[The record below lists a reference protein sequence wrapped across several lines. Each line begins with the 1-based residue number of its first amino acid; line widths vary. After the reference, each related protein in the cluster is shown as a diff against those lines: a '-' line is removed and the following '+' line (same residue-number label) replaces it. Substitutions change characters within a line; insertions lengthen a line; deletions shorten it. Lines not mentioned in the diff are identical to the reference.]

1 MLGPASFGSRRA
13 AAAAAVFLL
22 AALVCCNAAAAA
34 AAATEG
40 GATHIVKDYGQAS
53 YWDRRYEE
61 EVGLN
66 KFEWYQSYDSLQP
79 ILEKHLGQDGHV
91 LQVGVGTSELQAE
104 LITRSG
110 FKGSFVNT
118 DISAVA
124 VAHMQQL
131 HAGWPHL
138 TYQVADAKHMPE
150 FADASFD
157 TVIDKGTLDA
167 IRCGPTADEDSAAMM
182 LELYRVLRP
191 GGVMMMITYGPPFV
205 RLPWMLLP
213 GMDWDLQVYMLGNV
227 DGEPSLG
234 HFPTLTPGIRG
245 PIAAQDL
252 APPPDVQDWNKLHF
266 VYVATKAAAAQ

>member
-1 MLGPASFGSRRA
+1 MAT
-13 AAAAAVFLL
+13 
-22 AALVCCNAAAAA
+22 AAA

-104 LITRSG
+104 LITRSL

-131 HAGWPHL
+131 HAGWPQL

>member
-1 MLGPASFGSRRA
+1 MQQ
-13 AAAAAVFLL
+13 
-22 AALVCCNAAAAA
+22 AAAA

-131 HAGWPHL
+131 HAGWPQL